1 MFNSLLQGTDMYLL
15 LNHLK
20 EGSPS
25 TEEDDPSTA
34 ILSDYFFMVGTVV
47 SCVPNAKA
55 LTETENR
62 SVNAP

>member
-1 MFNSLLQGTDMYLL
+1 MYLL

-25 TEEDDPSTA
+25 TEEDDPSTVF
-34 ILSDYFFMVGTVV
+34 LSETV
-47 SCVPNAKA
+47 CFGRCPQIPMLQA